1 MFYPKIQFL
10 TKFGNHDIFNKAFF
24 TILGTCD
31 TKVGIQVEKHC
42 QISDFLRL
50 ISHLVN
56 FNENLLI

>member
-42 QISDFLRL
+42 QISDF
-50 ISHLVN
+50 SNLVN
-56 FNENLLI
+56 FYENPPIW